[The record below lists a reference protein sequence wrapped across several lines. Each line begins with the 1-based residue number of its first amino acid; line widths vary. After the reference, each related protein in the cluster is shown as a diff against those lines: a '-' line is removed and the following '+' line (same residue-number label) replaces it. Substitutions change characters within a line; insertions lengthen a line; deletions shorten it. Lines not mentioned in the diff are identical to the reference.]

1 MTIRGA
7 YGARNNAELAP
18 ASGLLAEIVSGP
30 PTGLLIGISAGI
42 IAAFLSSSTAS
53 SPGYAS
59 FRKRSWKR
67 LSPRRFTEQLAG
79 GLLAGVALGL
89 FAIYKGGNVP
99 GPLGLV
105 VTGSVTRA
113 FGTGLVA
120 GLAGGAVIGVVELLR
135 SPTETDAPTSP
146 SSTFSSDR
154 RLTLIAGLV
163 ITGIGSIFSGL
174 LYGLA
179 TGLLFG
185 IAAGL
190 ATAVIAGIGGAF
202 VGRKLTV
209 RAWPM
214 FIVTIIVLRTT
225 KNAPLGLMK
234 FLEEAYR
241 LGILR
246 RVGAVYQFR
255 HARLQDRLAV
265 IYQDRHKSPRAS
277 R

>member
-1 MTIRGA
+1 MSR
-7 YGARNNAELAP
+7 
-18 ASGLLAEIVSGP
+18 
-30 PTGLLIGISAGI
+30 
-42 IAAFLSSSTAS
+42 
-53 SPGYAS
+53 
-59 FRKRSWKR
+59 
-67 LSPRRFTEQLAG
+67 
-79 GLLAGVALGL
+79 
-89 FAIYKGGNVP
+89 

-135 SPTETDAPTSP
+135 SPAETDAPTSP

-190 ATAVIAGIGGAF
+190 VTVVIAGIGGAF